1 MWQGVVGQERAV
13 AQLERAVARPGHAY
27 LLAGPSG
34 SGLDEAAREVAA
46 RLVADSLEP
55 DARTLDLVRRG
66 LHVDVCEFEPEGTFF
81 LVDQADDVI
90 GEAVRA
96 PVEGTRKVLLLH
108 DVDRMNDASG
118 NRLLKTIEEPPDRT
132 VFVLTT
138 ERPDEVLD
146 TIRSR
151 CQRVDLS
158 PLSDEH
164 ITTALISLDVEADLA
179 ALAASLAGGHLTR
192 ARALAGPWASLR
204 RAFAVV
210 PARIDG
216 SGAGATAIVD
226 DLEAALDR
234 VSAAA
239 EAAQKQEAAAL
250 DEELERRGYD
260 GRAAQTQRRRLAA
273 RHKREAAR
281 LRRDLLLEGIT
292 AIESVYRDAL
302 CAPSP
307 SRNIDLTAPDI
318 PAERCVHA
326 LEACRLARDS
336 MIVNEKGTLHLL
348 RLLLALPV
356 PGTRR

>member
-1 MWQGVVGQERAV
+1 MWEGVIGQERAV
-13 AQLERAVARPGHAY
+13 AQLERAVARTGHAY

-34 SGLDEAAREVAA
+34 SGLDEAARELAA
-46 RLVADSLEP
+46 RLVADSIAP
-55 DARTLDLVRRG
+55 DERTVGLVRRG

-90 GEAVRA
+90 SEAVRA
-96 PVEGTRKVLLLH
+96 PVEGARKVLLLH
-108 DVDRMNDASG
+108 DVDRMNEASG

-132 VFVLTT
+132 VFILTT

-158 PLSDEH
+158 PLADAHVVEAL
-164 ITTALISLDVEADLA
+164 TAADVEADLA

-204 RAFAVV
+204 REFAGV

-216 SGAGATAIVD
+216 TGACAAAIAD
-226 DLEAALDR
+226 DLEASIDR
-234 VSAAA
+234 VTAAA
-239 EAAQKQEAAAL
+239 EVAQKLQATEL

-273 RHKREAAR
+273 RHKRESAR
-281 LRRDLLLEGIT
+281 LRRDLLLEGFT

-302 CAPSP
+302 CAPSSP
-307 SRNIDLTAPDI
+307 RNLDLAVPD
-318 PAERCVHA
+318 V
-326 LEACRLARDS
+326 
-336 MIVNEKGTLHLL
+336 
-348 RLLLALPV
+348 
-356 PGTRR
+356 